1 MKRLHIAQKI
11 EEDNEEIRRQMRRN
25 LSKVRWKKN
34 VGQHLVRKILRKCWL
49 KKKMKSVEF
58 VSGKWERE
66 KNVGGES
73 RQHFDHK
80 NKRRRWRF
88 KKQTM
93 QNLSMI
99 TWKEKNVGKYR
110 EDVE

>member
-1 MKRLHIAQKI
+1 MKKLEGKWC
-11 EEDNEEIRRQMRRN
+11 ETYRR
-25 LSKVRWKKN
+25 WGEKN

-49 KKKMKSVEF
+49 KKKMKSVDF
-58 VSGKWERE
+58 FSGKWERE

-80 NKRRRWRF
+80 NKRRIWRF

-99 TWKEKNVGKYR
+99 TWKEKNVEKYR
-110 EDVE
+110 EDVQ